1 MGKEIRNYTLT
12 KKYKDVKD
20 SMLRQLKEQ
29 GADEN
34 HYIDQVNT
42 YMDCWIDV
50 QLLTKDIRERGANV
64 EAVGRSGEPELRKN
78 ESVGERIRTIAIM
91 LRIQSALGLNQNAPP
106 KPRLPDAPTDA
117 QKERRIQEPIDEGDE
132 DDEDF

>member
-1 MGKEIRNYTLT
+1 MGKDIRAYSQT
-12 KKYKDVKD
+12 KKYKAVRD

-34 HYIDQVNT
+34 HYIDQVST

-50 QLLTKDIRERGANV
+50 QLLTKDIRERGATV
-64 EAVGRSGEPELRKN
+64 EVVGRSGEPELRKN
-78 ESVGERIRTIAIM
+78 ESVGERIRIIAIM

-106 KPRLPDAPTDA
+106 KPRLPDAPTAA
-117 QKERRIQEPIDEGDE
+117 QKEQRTQDPIDEGDE